1 MKANVLV
8 NCQYFENYNV
18 GPDGFNTFGD
28 GTPHWKPKGGSTFL
42 MPVDS
47 DSIMYC
53 DQHEIEDA
61 IKVLVEKQNTV
72 ACRFQF
78 IDFEVQW
85 SEPETIEGLDEEI
98 FKIGALKSVIQ

>member
-1 MKANVLV
+1 MKVNLLV
-8 NCQYFENYNV
+8 NCQYYENYNV
-18 GPDGFNTFGD
+18 GPDGFGEV
-28 GTPHWKPKGGSTFL
+28 PYWKPKGGRQFL

-47 DSIMYC
+47 DTIMYC

-72 ACRFQF
+72 GYRFQF

-85 SEPETIEGLDEEI
+85 SEPETIEGLDGEI
-98 FKIGALKSVIQ
+98 KKIVELKSVIQ

>member
-1 MKANVLV
+1 MKVNLLV

-18 GPDGFNTFGD
+18 GPEGFGEV
-28 GTPHWKPKGGSTFL
+28 PYWKPKGGHQFL

-47 DSIMYC
+47 DTIMYC

-85 SEPETIEGLDEEI
+85 SEPETIEGLDGEI
-98 FKIGALKSVIQ
+98 EKIVELKSVIQ